1 MTKSIVPKTH
11 RIANL
16 LLTTYSN
23 AAQCGTD
30 QPPPMTKP
38 IPVRFPAKTKA
49 DLDKVA
55 KASGLTVSALIRLS
69 VERNLPAMAEGRIS
83 IPVTAGKA
91 S

>member
-1 MTKSIVPKTH
+1 
-11 RIANL
+11 
-16 LLTTYSN
+16 
-23 AAQCGTD
+23 
-30 QPPPMTKP
+30 MTKP

-69 VERNLPAMAEGRIS
+69 VERNLPALSEGRITF
-83 IPVTAGKA
+83 PPPANKA